1 MYPLRDQLTAGN
13 ALRLRRKNLAKRNR
27 GSLEQPESIA
37 GAVLS
42 ACFSRPGSARHRAV
56 LGETEQTALRLGAA
70 LIVGSVLGLNRE
82 LHGKAAGLRT
92 HALVCVGSAVSTIIA
107 CGVAAGFASTDLNA
121 VSRVVQ
127 GILTGVGFIG
137 AGVILRDP
145 MGHVTGLTTAATI
158 WICAVLGI
166 VCGLGYW
173 SLLGIAAI
181 LTTLLLVLGRPVERL
196 AEKLFHRHATEPP
209 DHSV

>member
-1 MYPLRDQLTAGN
+1 MFL
-13 ALRLRRKNLAKRNR
+13 
-27 GSLEQPESIA
+27 I
-37 GAVLS
+37 
-42 ACFSRPGSARHRAV
+42 V
-56 LGETEQTALRLGAA
+56 LGGTEQTALRLGAA
-70 LIVGSVLGLNRE
+70 LIVGSILGLNRE
-82 LHGKAAGLRT
+82 LHGKPAGLRT
-92 HALVCVGSAVSTIIA
+92 HALVCVGAAVATIIS
-107 CGVAAGFASTDLNA
+107 CGAPAGFASTDLNA

-173 SLLGIAAI
+173 SLLGIAAF
-181 LTTLLLVLGRPVERL
+181 LTALLLALGRPIERL
-196 AEKLFHRHATEPP
+196 AERLFKKHVSGPP

>member
-1 MYPLRDQLTAGN
+1 MLAGN
-13 ALRLRRKNLAKRNR
+13 
-27 GSLEQPESIA
+27 
-37 GAVLS
+37 
-42 ACFSRPGSARHRAV
+42 
-56 LGETEQTALRLGAA
+56 EQTVLRLGAA
-70 LIVGSVLGLNRE
+70 LLLGSVLGLNRE

-92 HALVCVGSAVSTIIA
+92 HALVCLGAAVATLLALGTPDRSIP
-107 CGVAAGFASTDLNA
+107 VDPNA
-121 VSRVVQ
+121 ITRVVQ
-127 GILTGVGFIG
+127 GILTGVGFLG

-173 SLLGIAAI
+173 SLLGAAI
-181 LTTLLLVLGRPVERL
+181 VITLLVLVFGRPIERL
-196 AEKLFHRHATEPP
+196 AEKLFHRHATRPP